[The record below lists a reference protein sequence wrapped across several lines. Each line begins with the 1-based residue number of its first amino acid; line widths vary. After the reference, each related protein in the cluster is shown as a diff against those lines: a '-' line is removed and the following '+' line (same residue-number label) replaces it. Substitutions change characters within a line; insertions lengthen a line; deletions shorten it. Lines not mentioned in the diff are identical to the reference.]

1 MRLQDK
7 VSIITGGCG
16 GIGRAIAVRFLRE
29 GAKVVLVD
37 TVKSDDRQVVQ
48 DILKQYS
55 EKAKFIAADVSQSGE
70 VNKMADEVF
79 NEFGKIDVLV
89 NCAGIYEQVPMVE
102 MSDEDWNRTLTT
114 NLYSCFYCSRAIA
127 NHMKSQKNGG
137 VIINI
142 ASIGGQTAPSFG
154 HSHYATS
161 KAGMMG
167 FTRAIALELGPY
179 AIRANNICPGV
190 TIETPMGDKAAINV
204 GDEYLKRVPIGRHAV
219 PSDIADGA
227 VYLASDESS
236 CVTGTTLSINGGAF
250 MC

>member
-48 DILKQYS
+48 DILNQYS

-142 ASIGGQTAPSFG
+142 ASIGGQTAPF
-154 HSHYATS
+154 
-161 KAGMMG
+161 
-167 FTRAIALELGPY
+167 FCDFI
-179 AIRANNICPGV
+179 
-190 TIETPMGDKAAINV
+190 
-204 GDEYLKRVPIGRHAV
+204 
-219 PSDIADGA
+219 
-227 VYLASDESS
+227 
-236 CVTGTTLSINGGAF
+236 
-250 MC
+250 